1 MKDGGELLEGCR
13 GKGKGKGLKS
23 EDSLLVKSLN
33 CDLTPNPV
41 KQGAGVG
48 GWKVRKHLGFTSTG
62 TIKAYWG
69 RGSWGAEGG
78 AGFF

>member
-1 MKDGGELLEGCR
+1 MFRSSNAVTVGGELLEGCR

-33 CDLTPNPV
+33 CDLTPNSV

-48 GWKVRKHLGFTSTG
+48 LEGKETSG
-62 TIKAYWG
+62 LYVH
-69 RGSWGAEGG
+69 RNH
-78 AGFF
+78 